1 VLRPLTPLSCPPSA
15 RPERVAE
22 RADVPMQDQ
31 RNETLANI
39 LLTYSIDLQPGDKLF
54 LEIRGWESLELARE
68 VIRQATRLG
77 GVPFWWY
84 NDPWLGRAWVDGASE
99 EQMKAFGE
107 MHLMLAKECDAWLG
121 FYASDNAFELS
132 GVDPEQMKLLQKLY
146 VEPVQLKERVMNTKW
161 CLLTYPTNS
170 MAQLAET
177 SKEGFEDFYYDVCC
191 LDYARMSEAMDAV
204 VELMGSTDQV
214 RIVSP
219 GTDLTFSIRGMGGVK
234 CDGRENIPD
243 GEVFTA
249 PIKDSVNGHITFNV
263 PAKERGFVFNDINLR
278 FEDGKAIEASCQGG
292 TERLNEV
299 LDVDEGARYTGEFA
313 LGVNPHM
320 LRPMQTPLFDE
331 KMAGSLHLALG
342 YSVEEAFNGNESG
355 IHWDL
360 VLDQREEKGRGEL
373 YFDGEL
379 VRKDGRFVDQELEES
394 FSAEALR
401 TR

>member
-1 VLRPLTPLSCPPSA
+1 MLRPLTPLSCPPSA

-22 RADVPMQDQ
+22 RADVPMKDQ

-84 NDPWLGRAWVDGASE
+84 NDPWLGRPWVDGASE

-132 GVDPEQMKLLQKLY
+132 GVDPEQMKLHQKLY
-146 VEPVQLKERVMNTKW
+146 VEPVQLRERVMNTKW

-170 MAQLAET
+170 MAQLAEM

-191 LDYARMSEAMDAV
+191 LDYARMSQAMDRVA
-204 VELMGSTDQV
+204 ELMSSTDQV
-214 RIVSP
+214 HIVSR
-219 GTDLTFSIRGMGGVK
+219 GTDLTFSIKGMGVAK

-263 PAKERGFVFNDINLR
+263 PAMERGSVFNEINLR

-292 TERLNEV
+292 TEKLNEV

-320 LRPMQTPLFDE
+320 LRPMQNPLFDE

-342 YSVEEAFNGNESG
+342 YCVEEAFNGNESG

-360 VLDQREEKGRGEL
+360 VLDQREENGGGEL

-379 VRKDGRFVDQELEES
+379 VRKDGMFVDQELEES

-401 TR
+401 AK